1 MITPPGSTIGIVGGG
16 QLGRMLARAA
26 SRMGYKTHIYTPEK
40 DSPASHVAT
49 VTTVGAY
56 KDTAHLR
63 AFGQSVDIVTFEFEN
78 IPAETLTML
87 ETIVAVR
94 PKPEVLFTTRHR
106 LREKE
111 FIRAQGIKTAPFA
124 PVRSEAELLEA
135 VKKIPTRSVLKT
147 TEMGYDGKGQVVI
160 RSGATG
166 SVVLPPLRGE
176 LEGGAWNSA
185 VPLPQPPSPNLSPQG
200 GEGSQERGTVREAM
214 EAWAALGKTECILEG
229 FIEFSAEASVIV
241 ARSTNGEMR
250 CYPLVQNIHRDHIL
264 HRTIAP
270 APFID
275 AHQAEATQIAKTLA
289 EALDVVGLLAVELFV
304 TENGLLVNELAPRPH
319 NSGHW
324 TMEGAPTSQFEQH
337 IRAICGWALG
347 DTGARAQCEMINLI
361 GDDWLQWQEYAKL
374 AQAHVHLYGK
384 TESRPG
390 RKMGH
395 VTVVENATRSFPGTP
410 AAIAASFGN
419 TEH

>member
-1 MITPPGSTIGIVGGG
+1 MGDMIAPGSVIGIVGGG

-26 SRMGYKTHIYTPEK
+26 SRMGYKTHIYTPDK

-49 VTTVGAY
+49 STTIGAY
-56 KDTAHLR
+56 QDTTALR
-63 AFGQSVDIVTFEFEN
+63 AFGQSVDVVTFEFEN

-87 ETIVAVR
+87 ESLVTVR

-111 FIRAQGIKTAPFA
+111 FIRAHGIRTAPFA
-124 PVRSEAELLEA
+124 KVTNDAELVSA
-135 VKKIPTRSVLKT
+135 IATIGVPSVLKT
-147 TEMGYDGKGQVVI
+147 TELGYDGKGQVVI
-160 RSGATG
+160 KNAADADA
-166 SVVLPPLRGE
+166 
-176 LEGGAWNSA
+176 AWK
-185 VPLPQPPSPNLSPQG
+185 
-200 GEGSQERGTVREAM
+200 T
-214 EAWAALGKTECILEG
+214 LGRTECILEG
-229 FIEFSAEASVIV
+229 FIDFTAEASIIV
-241 ARSTNGEMR
+241 ARSTHGEMR

-264 HRTIAP
+264 HKTIAP

-275 AHQAEATQIAKTLA
+275 TYQDDAVRIAKTLA

-304 TENGLLVNELAPRPH
+304 TNDGLLVNELAPRPH

-324 TMEGAPTSQFEQH
+324 SMEGAPTAQFEQH

-347 DTGARAQCEMINLI
+347 DTSARGTCEMINLL
-361 GDDWLQWQEYAKL
+361 GDDWKQWEEYAKQ
-374 AQAHVHLYGK
+374 AEAHVHLYGK

-395 VTVVENATRSFPGTP
+395 VTIVKRR
-410 AAIAASFGN
+410 
-419 TEH
+419 